1 MENMSIE
8 KQDVTDSAVS
18 VVKVRYHHDS
28 IDSHDLILQTVQRLN
43 FSKNFKQRNFT
54 LNHLVDIWR
63 GSKNQKIVTTGWNSD
78 PLYGKAS
85 HLKALEANRIIKMLI
100 LEQYL
105 WEELVVNKDCGA
117 SAYVRI
123 GPKGTK
129 LLSGNLKTS
138 LSFSI

>member
-1 MENMSIE
+1 M
-8 KQDVTDSAVS
+8 
-18 VVKVRYHHDS
+18 
-28 IDSHDLILQTVQRLN
+28 
-43 FSKNFKQRNFT
+43 
-54 LNHLVDIWR
+54 DIWR
-63 GSKNQKIVTTGWNSD
+63 GSKSQKVLSTGWNSD

-85 HLKALEANRIIKMLI
+85 HLSALEANRIIKMLI

-129 LLSGNLKTS
+129 LLSGNLETS
-138 LSFSI
+138 SSFSI